1 MLLADMSE
9 TGSDKTEGSVQFS
22 HSVVYDSLWP
32 HGLQHARPPCPSPTP
47 GVHSNSHP
55 SSRWCHPTVS
65 SSVVRFSFCL
75 QSCPASG
82 SFPMS
87 PFFTSVG
94 QSIGV
99 SASASV
105 LPVNI
110 QDWFPLGLT
119 GLISLLS
126 KGLSRM
132 QWNTLFSQ
140 VEGNPNLEA
149 VKSLEGEKEF
159 RQNWGFHLA
168 L

>member
-1 MLLADMSE
+1 MKDSIQRKGEKGFSL
-9 TGSDKTEGSVQFS
+9 VQFS
-22 HSVVYDSLWP
+22 CSAMSHSLRP
-32 HGLQHARPPCPSPTP
+32 HGLQYARLPCPSPTSTAC
-47 GVHSNSHP
+47 SNSCLL
-55 SSRWCHPTVS
+55 SRWCHPTIS
-65 SSVVRFSFCL
+65 SSVVPFS
-75 QSCPASG
+75 SCPQSLPE

-87 PFFTSVG
+87 QLFAWGG

-105 LPVNI
+105 LPMNI

-119 GLISLLS
+119 GLVSLLS

-140 VEGNPNLEA
+140 VGGNPNQEA